1 MSKILYW
8 PGMGQN
14 LEILKKFRE
23 ELVKKENKVY
33 VVDFQYDN
41 NILNPNKWNII
52 NENDFDWWIGLS
64 LGASLLYYSYEFVP
78 SKLRPK
84 RITIINPFSS
94 REMLARERK
103 FSLEK
108 QWRFSP
114 IKSTLKVNTVDL
126 VRSIQDE
133 KIPSHHGF
141 ELLNHAIANEKN
153 IILVNENHTI
163 DNYDAQVELAK
174 VLINKESKSEQ
185 YYYCNIFKQ
194 C

>member
-23 ELVKKENKVY
+23 RLAEKGNNVCVI
-33 VVDFQYDN
+33 DFKYDN
-41 NILNPNKWNII
+41 NILNPNEWNII
-52 NENDFDWWIGLS
+52 KKNDFDWWIGLS

-78 SKLRPK
+78 NKLRPK

-94 REMLARERK
+94 REILARERK

-114 IKSTLKVNTVDL
+114 INSTLKVNTVDL
-126 VRSIQDE
+126 VSSIQDE
-133 KIPSHHGF
+133 KIPPHHGF
-141 ELLNHAIANEKN
+141 ELLNHAIAKEKN
-153 IILVNENHTI
+153 LILINENHTI
-163 DNYDAQVELAK
+163 DNNDAQDELAK
-174 VLINKESKSEQ
+174 LLMNKESRSEQ